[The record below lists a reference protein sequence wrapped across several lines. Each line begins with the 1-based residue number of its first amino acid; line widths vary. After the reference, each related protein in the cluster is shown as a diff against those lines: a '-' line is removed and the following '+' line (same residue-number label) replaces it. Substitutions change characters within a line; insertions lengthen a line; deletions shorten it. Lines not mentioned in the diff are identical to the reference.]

1 MEQSCLLHKSC
12 LAISMVLH
20 IDVFVVVIGSWYN
33 NGHGI
38 IIVGKWKKKKKTKEK
53 FLMFIQPLVSFSVKA
68 QQNVFRYSLK
78 VVTMHQVNEQLF
90 SEGMDLMM

>member
-1 MEQSCLLHKSC
+1 ME
-12 LAISMVLH
+12 
-20 IDVFVVVIGSWYN
+20 
-33 NGHGI
+33 
-38 IIVGKWKKKKKTKEK
+38 KKKKTKEK